1 MRAQRRNRQRQRPR
15 RHNFAGA
22 TLTATRDQLP
32 PAGPELCVV
41 APTFNESGNVAVLVE
56 RLSQVL
62 DGIDWEI
69 VFVDDD
75 SPDGT
80 AGRVRALAAADR
92 RVRCLR
98 RIGRR
103 GLSSASIEGLLS
115 TSAPFVAVMD
125 ADLQHDE
132 ALLPAMLARL
142 KEGGTDLVVASR
154 YVGSGAATGLSS
166 GSRRLLSRAGARLA
180 RALLKTEI
188 TDPVSGFF
196 MLRRETIDRIAPRLS
211 GIGTKILIDILAS
224 SPRPLAVAELPYQF
238 RPRHAGESK
247 LDTLTALEYGLLLA
261 EKIGGRYFS
270 HKLLLFGLVGASGV
284 VVNLSVLRG
293 LLTLEASPTLA
304 VTTATLIAMVWNFFL
319 NNILTYRDRRLT
331 GWRAVRG
338 LLSFMAVCGL
348 GAFVNVAIFR
358 ELYATTQM
366 WLPAGIAGALI
377 GALLNYGLS
386 SIFTWGSRP

>member
-1 MRAQRRNRQRQRPR
+1 
-15 RHNFAGA
+15 
-22 TLTATRDQLP
+22 LP